1 MVSEDPRE
9 VLLVKQSMLEM
20 LENLPSFLYKDTYIE
35 IIACILSRGIQNE
48 ASFLILVT
56 PKQFSKI
63 MFK

>member
-1 MVSEDPRE
+1 
-9 VLLVKQSMLEM
+9 MLEM
-20 LENLPSFLYKDTYIE
+20 LENLPSFVYKDTYTEI

-56 PKQFSKI
+56 PKEFSKI